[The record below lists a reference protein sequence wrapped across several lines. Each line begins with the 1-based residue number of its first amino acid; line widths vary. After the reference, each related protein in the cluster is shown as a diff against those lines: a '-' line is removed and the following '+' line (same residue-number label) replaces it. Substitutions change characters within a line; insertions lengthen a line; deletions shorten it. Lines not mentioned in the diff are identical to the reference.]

1 MAVCLI
7 SEHCL
12 FEKAILL
19 NNIRVV
25 IHYLPFHPVIEVS
38 LEYSC
43 GFGVVL
49 FCGKFEYKSKAAYD
63 SFLAYVFGDEDD
75 EESLLPL

>member
-1 MAVCLI
+1 MAECLI

-49 FCGKFEYKSKAAYD
+49 FCGKFDYKPKAAYD
-63 SFLAYVFGDEDD
+63 SFLTYVFGDEDD
-75 EESLLPL
+75 AESILFL